1 MSYISVQ
8 HLLDSLLTA
17 QRKFLRWAAN
27 QESRCDGP
35 ACDWLL
41 TKIVKDGR
49 VREDA
54 LREAISRSSRD
65 TLTTQIQYESLGD
78 VSEAVEKLPAEL
90 PDDPS
95 SIIEPVSAY
104 YTAVTETL
112 RLAAREAEASSSA
125 ERMLHVLADETAAV
139 IANEAWIGRDSSD
152 YR

>member
-8 HLLDSLLTA
+8 HLLENLLA
-17 QRKFLRWAAN
+17 SQRKFLRWAAD
-27 QESRCDGP
+27 QASRCDGP
-35 ACDWLL
+35 ACDYLM

-65 TLTTQIQYESLGD
+65 MLTTQLQYESLGD
-78 VSEAVEKLPAEL
+78 VREAVENLPAEL

-95 SIIEPVSAY
+95 AIIEPVSAY
-104 YTAVTETL
+104 YTAVTEAL
-112 RLAAREAEASSSA
+112 RLAAREIEGSPNA
-125 ERMLHVLADETAAV
+125 ERLLHTLADETAAV

>member
-8 HLLDSLLTA
+8 HLLESLLTS
-17 QRKFLRWAAN
+17 QRKFLRWASD

-35 ACDWLL
+35 GCDWLL

-54 LREAISRSSRD
+54 LRDAISRSNRD
-65 TLTTQIQYESLGD
+65 VLTTQLQYESLGD
-78 VSEAVEKLPAEL
+78 VREAVENLPAEL

-104 YTAVTETL
+104 YTAVNETL
-112 RLAAREAEASSSA
+112 RLAAREMEGSSSA
-125 ERMLHVLADETAAV
+125 ERLLHSLADETAAV
-139 IANEAWIGRDSSD
+139 IASEAWMGRDSSD